1 MWDLTKSK
9 PLSTIVTKPT
19 TIVTKPTTIVTTNR
33 DETMIRVT
41 SQIRGSSIRGSPSS

>member
-9 PLSTIVTKPT
+9 PLS